1 MNRGRS
7 NRIHWILKAGTG
19 ALLLLLAAAFTGC
32 SSVKEHMAI
41 KDAAKDYKA
50 QKYLDAAGKFET
62 AITLNP
68 SRYENYKHLGY
79 CYWSLIEPGSTQPKD
94 LEYTGKALDAFGKY
108 LESNPEDGDK
118 IQDYLINLYVN
129 SNRLD
134 QGIAYY
140 EGFLQKNPK
149 DARILTTLA
158 LLYGKK
164 GDFAKS
170 LDYSTRKAD
179 MTPTDASGYVFI
191 GALCWQRSYQKVDE
205 PEARAQVVDKGS
217 QALDKALAINPENF
231 EGLLYKN
238 LILRQKS
245 ELTKM
250 AADAERKD
258 KKKKKALEEEAAS
271 YITKAEELRK
281 QAIEVKKKQAQQP
294 QQPQKPSGQAAP
306 APAPTK

>member
-7 NRIHWILKAGTG
+7 ERIHRVIHAGTA
-19 ALLLLLAAAFTGC
+19 ALVLLLAASFTGC
-32 SSVKEHMAI
+32 SSVKEHLAI
-41 KDAAKDYKA
+41 NEGAKQYKA
-50 QKYLDAAGKFET
+50 QKYLDAAKKFEE
-62 AITLNP
+62 AIALNP
-68 SRYENYKHLGY
+68 GRFETYKNLGY
-79 CYWSLIEPGSTQPKD
+79 CYWSLIEPGSTQPRD
-94 LEYTGKALDAFGKY
+94 LEFTGKALDAFGKY
-108 LESNPEDGDK
+108 LESKPEDGDK

-149 DARILTTLA
+149 DARILQTLA

-170 LDYSTRKAD
+170 LDYSSRKAD
-179 MTPTDASGYVFI
+179 MTPNEASGYVFI

-205 PEARAQVVDKGS
+205 PEARMVVVQKGADS
-217 QALDKALAINPENF
+217 LDKALAINPENF

-250 AADAERKD
+250 AADSERKD

-271 YITKAEELRK
+271 YITQAEELRK
-281 QAIEVKKKQAQQP
+281 QAIEVKKKQSQQ
-294 QQPQKPSGQAAP
+294 QQSPQAAP
-306 APAPTK
+306 APAQK

>member
-19 ALLLLLAAAFTGC
+19 ALLLLLATAFTGC
-32 SSVKEHMAI
+32 SSVKEHLAI

-50 QKYLDAAGKFET
+50 QKYLDAGLKFEA
-62 AITLNP
+62 AIALNP
-68 SRYENYKHLGY
+68 ARAENYKHLGY

-94 LEYTGKALDAFGKY
+94 IEYTDKALNAFRKY

-129 SNRLD
+129 SNHLD

-140 EGFLQKNPK
+140 EGFLKEKPN

-170 LDYSTRKAD
+170 LEYSSRKAD
-179 MTPTDASGYVFI
+179 MTPNDASGYVFI
-191 GALCWQRSYQKVDE
+191 GALCWQRSYQKVDDI
-205 PEARAQVVDKGS
+205 EARALVVDKGY

-245 ELTKM
+245 ELTKI
-250 AADAERKD
+250 AADSERKD

-271 YITKAEELRK
+271 YITQAEALRK
-281 QAIEVKKKQAQQP
+281 QAIEVKKKQSQQ
-294 QQPQKPSGQAAP
+294 QQSGQAAP
-306 APAPTK
+306 APAPAAPAQK